1 MRRRESRRTRV
12 EIHARL
18 DLKPESFKLRND
30 KTFKR
35 LTKEQHEEGEM
46 INKKSN
52 VLALTLAAGLLF
64 LLPGAAPGQANFYEG
79 KTLTVILSS
88 DPAGTASVRLRP
100 LMPYLR
106 KHIPGN
112 PTVIIEY
119 MEGGGGRKGANH
131 IFRSVRPDGLT
142 VGALTGS
149 VIALSILGESGI
161 MYDINKFTYLGATEG
176 VAHQVLYTRRE
187 LGLDSLEK
195 LRAASGIRLGAQSVG
210 HSGYIAGRVF
220 GYLMGLKEP
229 KFATGYTGPELDVAL
244 MQGEI
249 DARSNLATSVLMRNP
264 DWLEKGI
271 MNFHAVVEVPKGR
284 KHPSFAHLPELESF
298 ARSDVERRL
307 LTVFRS
313 FRTAG
318 SPFVVP
324 PGTPKDRVDIL
335 REALRRAFQD
345 PDFLKEYKK
354 IIREDFEP
362 LTFDEVEKAI
372 REIPRDPE
380 VNALVKQLSGPGP
393 LPKR

>member
-1 MRRRESRRTRV
+1 MKNWKS
-12 EIHARL
+12 
-18 DLKPESFKLRND
+18 KL
-30 KTFKR
+30 
-35 LTKEQHEEGEM
+35 
-46 INKKSN
+46 I
-52 VLALTLAAGLLF
+52 ALAAFAGALS
-64 LLPGAAPGQANFYEG
+64 LLPAPAPAQAPFYEG

-100 LMPYLR
+100 LIPFLR

-131 IFRSVRPDGLT
+131 IFRTVRPDGLT
-142 VGALTGS
+142 LGALTGS

-161 MYDINKFTYLGATEG
+161 MYDIDKFIYLGATEG

-220 GYLMGLKEP
+220 ASLMGLKEP

-249 DARSNLATSVLMRNP
+249 DARSNLATSVLMRNS

-271 MNFHAVVEVPKGR
+271 MNFHAVVEIPRGR
-284 KHPSFAHLPELESF
+284 KHPRFAHLPELESF
-298 ARSDVERRL
+298 AKSDLDRRL
-307 LTVFRS
+307 LSLFRS

-335 REALRRAFQD
+335 REGLRRAFND
-345 PDFLKEYKK
+345 PEFLKEYKK

-362 LTFDEVEKAI
+362 LTYEEVDKAI
-372 REIPRDPE
+372 REVPRDPE